1 MVLMLRRFILVMLA
15 GVALAAIP
23 FVAQADTGLVSP
35 NSSASVLQPT
45 ASQTLQTGADQSSA
59 ASASY
64 LNDELVGGQ
73 QSPQANNPA
82 TTSFP
87 WGDIILAILLVLGL
101 AGLLFILYR
110 NRPKAVTEPEPIVQS
125 SPAAKTKS
133 KSKSKSKAKSKS
145 KSRKK

>member
-1 MVLMLRRFILVMLA
+1 MLRRLILVMLA

-35 NSSASVLQPT
+35 NNSASVLQPT
-45 ASQTLQTGADQSSA
+45 ANQKLQTGADQGSA
-59 ASASY
+59 ASANY

-87 WGDIILAILLVLGL
+87 WIDLITAIVLALGLVGLLV
-101 AGLLFILYR
+101 FLYR
-110 NRPKAVTEPEPIVQS
+110 SRPKTVIEPKPIIQS
-125 SPAAKTKS
+125 SPTTKTKS
-133 KSKSKSKAKSKS
+133 KSKTKAKSKS
-145 KSRKK
+145 KSKPRKK